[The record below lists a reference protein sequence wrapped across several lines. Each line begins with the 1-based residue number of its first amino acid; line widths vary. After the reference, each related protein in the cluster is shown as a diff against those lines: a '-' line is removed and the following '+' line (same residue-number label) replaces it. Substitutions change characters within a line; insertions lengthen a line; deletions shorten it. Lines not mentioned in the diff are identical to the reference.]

1 MRALCKELNLQREK
15 NTPKLKIYP
24 ATFYIMSV
32 NQWMMVEKYYCTR
45 MNHL

>member
-32 NQWMMVEKYYCTR
+32 NPWMMLEKYQCTR
-45 MNHL
+45 INQL